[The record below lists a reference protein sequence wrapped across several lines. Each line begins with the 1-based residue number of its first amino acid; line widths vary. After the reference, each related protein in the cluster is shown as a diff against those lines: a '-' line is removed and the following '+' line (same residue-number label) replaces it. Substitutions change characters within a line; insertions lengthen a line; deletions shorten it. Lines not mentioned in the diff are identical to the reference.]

1 MEKEES
7 KNIGYKA
14 AVISL
19 IAILICSN
27 VVQFNMH
34 SNSEKEYVV
43 TIGALV
49 SQIAWFN
56 AIELVELDHFADE
69 LDVAY
74 VYIKS
79 IEPIGFI
86 NYTTITDDTGDT
98 RGFRS
103 ILYNVTFNKI
113 TKEEANGSIE
123 VWEGKYIC
131 DAVFTFDNAIANDF
145 KPMQIGNIYRMYYVY
160 RGYDFLSVIY
170 YEKVETGR
178 IDW

>member
-7 KNIGYKA
+7 ENIGYKA

-27 VVQFNMH
+27 VIQFNMH

-49 SQIAWFN
+49 SQIARFH
-56 AIELVELDHFADE
+56 AIESIELDHFADE

-74 VYIKS
+74 VYVKS
-79 IEPIGFI
+79 IEPIGFV
-86 NYTTITDDTGDT
+86 NYTTITDATGDT
-98 RGFRS
+98 HGFRS

-113 TKEEANGSIE
+113 TKEEANGPIE
-123 VWEGKYIC
+123 VWERNYTNN
-131 DAVFTFDNAIANDF
+131 AVWTFDNAAANDF
-145 KPMQIGNIYRMYYVY
+145 KPMQTDKIHKMYSLYK
-160 RGYDFLSVIY
+160 GYSFFSIIY
-170 YEKVETGR
+170 YEQIETGR
-178 IDW
+178 ISW